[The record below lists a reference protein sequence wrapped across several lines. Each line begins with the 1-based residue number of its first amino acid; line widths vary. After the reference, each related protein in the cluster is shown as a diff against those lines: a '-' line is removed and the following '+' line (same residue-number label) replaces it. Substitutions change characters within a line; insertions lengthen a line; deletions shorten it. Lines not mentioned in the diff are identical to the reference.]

1 MSEFLK
7 IPFKETNE
15 GIFLSLKVIAKAKI
29 QKIEIENDFLKIKVR
44 EPREKGKA
52 NEALISFLSDFFEH
66 PKSLFHLL
74 SGEKQTQK
82 KMLIKGLSKEKFLK
96 IIKEKLLLG

>member
-1 MSEFLK
+1 MNEFLK

-15 GIFLSLKVIAKAKI
+15 GIFLFLKVIAKAKSK
-29 QKIEIENDFLKIKVR
+29 KIEIENHYFKIKVR

-66 PKSLFHLL
+66 PKSFFLL
-74 SGEKQTQK
+74 QSGEKQPK
-82 KMLIKGLSKEKFLK
+82 KRMLIKGLSKEKFLK
-96 IIKEKLLLG
+96 IIKEKLFLG